1 MTGPTP
7 SHLVEVGRVSK
18 PHGVRGEV
26 VLELLTERLERVSP
40 GARLYAGPRTL
51 VVATAKAS
59 TVPQKSRRAALGSV
73 YFVRFE
79 GVEDRDT
86 AALLRGTVLTAEPLA
101 GALDDEG
108 GGRDVDAD
116 DLWVE
121 DLVGRSV
128 VEADG
133 TERGRVVS
141 VEANPASDLLVLE
154 SGALVP
160 LTFVV
165 SVGAERIDI
174 DAPAGLFD
182 V

>member
-1 MTGPTP
+1 MTSPTP
-7 SHLVEVGRVSK
+7 SHLLEVGRISK

-40 GARLYAGPRTL
+40 GARLYAGSRAL

-79 GVEDRDT
+79 GVEDRDA
-86 AALLRGTVLTAEPLA
+86 AALLRGVTVTAEPLE
-101 GALDDEG
+101 DEDAADRTG
-108 GGRDVDAD
+108 EAD

-121 DLVGRSV
+121 DLVGRVV
-128 VEADG
+128 VESDG

-165 SVGAERIDI
+165 AVGAERIDI